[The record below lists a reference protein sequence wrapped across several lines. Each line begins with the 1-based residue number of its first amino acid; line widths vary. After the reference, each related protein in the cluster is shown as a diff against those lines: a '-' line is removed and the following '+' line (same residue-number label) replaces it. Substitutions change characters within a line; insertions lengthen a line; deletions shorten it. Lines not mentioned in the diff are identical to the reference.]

1 MNKQEYFESRLL
13 YDYRQFLLS
22 NKPNAAKRLVQEV
35 SSLVE
40 SLLYDGSKSLYAH
53 CQRRIDTILEA
64 NYGVR
69 SDMVG
74 WQKLPKSFK
83 WNDICS
89 AIKADFD
96 AEMER
101 VFAKLDL
108 EKQLTALISPRIECW
123 VWTEGIK
130 PTAKMLASMPA
141 VIGRMVQSY
150 KPDHLDDYPLKK
162 SIGEMFCDAKHITL
176 LEWLH
181 KSNDQD
187 IVKLKNGMRAY
198 SQCQLNAVLYQ
209 HMKLLGERLSAIP
222 LWNLSRHLDSAIGT
236 LNEHPQLQIRCDE
249 HPEWSVEYG
258 RRVPIDFYFR
268 NVESVTE
275 AGAFH
280 LLVLQ
285 AIARNENQLV
295 GRGYLRPLGIAGKE
309 PEISIFS
316 NPAVRFPEVFAVMDE
331 TIKTLVV

>member
-1 MNKQEYFESRLL
+1 MNKEEYLESRLL

-22 NKPNAAKRLVQEV
+22 NKPNAAKRLVEEV
-35 SSLVE
+35 ASLVE
-40 SLLYDGSKSLYAH
+40 SLLYDGSKSLYSH
-53 CQRRIDTILEA
+53 CQRRIAAILEA
-64 NYGVR
+64 NFGVR

-74 WQKLPKSFK
+74 WQKLPKNFK

-89 AIKADFD
+89 AIKGDFD

-101 VFAKLDL
+101 VFAKLDI
-108 EKQLTALISPRIECW
+108 EKNLTALMAPRIECW

-130 PTAKMLASMPA
+130 PTAKMLSSMPG
-141 VIGRMVQSY
+141 VISRMVESY
-150 KPDHLDDYPLKK
+150 RPDHLDDYPLKK
-162 SIGEMFCDAKHITL
+162 AIGEMFVDAKHITL
-176 LEWLH
+176 REWLN

-187 IVKLKNGMRAY
+187 IIKLKNGMREY
-198 SQCQLNAVLYQ
+198 SQCQLNATLYR
-209 HMKLLGERLSAIP
+209 HMKRLGEKLSAMP
-222 LWNLSRHLDSAIGT
+222 LWNLSTHLDSA
-236 LNEHPQLQIRCDE
+236 LDALKERPLLQVRCDE
-249 HPEWSVEYG
+249 HPEWGVEYAH
-258 RRVPIDFYFR
+258 RVPVDFYFR

-295 GRGYLRPLGIAGKE
+295 GHGYIRPLGIDGKE

-316 NPAVRFPEVFAVMDE
+316 NPAVRFPEAFAVMDE
-331 TIKTLVV
+331 TIKTLVM